1 MPGHLRFGLFGL
13 NTGPCSYPEA
23 AAHIARVA
31 EAAGWESLWVGE
43 HVVLPEPRIRA
54 SPMNPRDRILDPIV
68 VLTYLAAHTRRVKL
82 GTGVIILPQRN
93 PLVLAKQL
101 ASLDVLAEG
110 RLILGVGAGYLEP
123 EFRAIGVPL
132 EDRGRRT
139 DEYLAAMK
147 ALWTME
153 QPAYRGRYVAFDGV
167 QAYPRPVQQPSPH
180 IVVGGH
186 SPGAYRRAVTM
197 AHGWYG
203 WGQDPAAVAQ
213 AVRDLQ
219 AAAERYGRPADLG
232 QLDISVTP
240 PGPVD
245 RELAARYAEAGV
257 QRLILRLPSDADITG
272 LEQFVVDVGETLIG
286 QV

>member
-1 MPGHLRFGLFGL
+1 MPEHLSFGLFGL

-23 AAHIARVA
+23 VAHIARVA
-31 EAAGWESLWVGE
+31 EEAGWESLWVGE
-43 HVVLPEPRIRA
+43 HVVLPEPRTRA
-54 SPMNPRDRILDPIV
+54 APMEPRDRILDPIV
-68 VLTYLAAHTRRVKL
+68 ALTYLAAHTHRVKL

-101 ASLDVLAEG
+101 ASLDVLAGG

-132 EDRGRRT
+132 EHRGTRT
-139 DEYLAAMK
+139 DEYLMAMK

-153 QPAYRGRYVAFDGV
+153 QPAYHGRFVEFGGV
-167 QAYPRPVQQPSPH
+167 QAFPHPVQQPYPH

-203 WGQDPAAVAQ
+203 WGQDATAAAQ
-213 AVRDLQ
+213 AVQDLKE
-219 AAAERYGRPADLG
+219 AAERYARPAELG
-232 QLDISVTP
+232 PLEISVTP

-245 RELAARYAEAGV
+245 HDLASRYAVAGV
-257 QRLILRLPSDADITG
+257 HRLILRLPSDADTPG
-272 LEQFVVDVGETLIG
+272 LEQFIVGIGETMIG

>member
-1 MPGHLRFGLFGL
+1 MSGHLSFGLFGL
-13 NTGPCSYPEA
+13 NTGPCSYPDA
-23 AAHIARVA
+23 AAQIARVA

-43 HVVLPEPRIRA
+43 HVVLPEPRTSA

-68 VLTYLAAHTRRVKL
+68 ALTYLAAHTKRVKI

-101 ASLDVLAEG
+101 ASLDVLAGG
-110 RLILGVGAGYLEP
+110 RLILGIGAGYLEP

-132 EDRGRRT
+132 EDRGERT

-153 QPAYRGRYVAFDGV
+153 QPAMKGRYTEFSGIQAF
-167 QAYPRPVQQPSPH
+167 PHPVQEPYLH
-180 IVVGGH
+180 TVIGGH
-186 SPGAYRRAVTM
+186 SPGAFRRAVTM
-197 AHGWYG
+197 AQGWYG
-203 WGQDPAAVAQ
+203 WGQDPAAAEL
-213 AVRDLQ
+213 AVHDLET
-219 AAAERYGRPADLG
+219 AAERYGRPAELG
-232 QLDISVTP
+232 PLEISITP

-245 RELAARYAEAGV
+245 RELAARYAKVGV
-257 QRLILRLPSDADITG
+257 HRLILRLPSDGGTPE
-272 LEQFVVDVGETLIG
+272 LERFVVDIGETMIG